1 MYQNEILQCN
11 LMQQLNK
18 CLFLFLV
25 KYSLNPTGDVSVRL
39 HLMSVNEMA
48 VVITNVLTFTQHIHF
63 DLVLWLSNIA
73 QIPSHFSPCWSIAL
87 SPPSAYQRDEDTSLK
102 IDKSHVYP
110 FQKHILNSIWYRIY
124 KSNICPPQK
133 LHQNREKRP

>member
-1 MYQNEILQCN
+1 MKKGITLNVSMPEILQCN

-48 VVITNVLTFTQHIHF
+48 VVIANVLTFTQHIHF
-63 DLVLWLSNIA
+63 TL
-73 QIPSHFSPCWSIAL
+73 C
-87 SPPSAYQRDEDTSLK
+87 
-102 IDKSHVYP
+102 
-110 FQKHILNSIWYRIY
+110 
-124 KSNICPPQK
+124 CG
-133 LHQNREKRP
+133 